1 MAITD
6 ENGNEI
12 IRLSTLWAWS
22 FKLLLLMTPIGL
34 GLLWTWGLW
43 ITGMSLEN
51 RADLR
56 ILKSKAGVAAA
67 PLETIHALD
76 KASLTPPRPRVSDHD
91 NEPEHTCP

>member
-1 MAITD
+1 MSITD
-6 ENGNEI
+6 RNGNDI

-56 ILKSKAGVAAA
+56 ILKSKAGVAGA

-76 KASLTPPRPRVSDHD
+76 RASLTPPRLTSADSH
-91 NEPEHTCP
+91 EPANTCP